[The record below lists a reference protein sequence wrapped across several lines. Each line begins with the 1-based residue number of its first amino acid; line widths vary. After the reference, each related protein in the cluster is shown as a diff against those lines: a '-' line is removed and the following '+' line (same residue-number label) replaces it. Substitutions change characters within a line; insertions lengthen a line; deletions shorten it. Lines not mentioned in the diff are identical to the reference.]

1 MALHGVS
8 LNATPGSVGRMATG
22 YGSCGGWLVSWDDGV
37 AVGRGWD
44 GDVVMGRG
52 WDGGVAMGRGESTG
66 LEWGTLDDERG
77 GGDDAASVCSSTN
90 CSRNSG
96 GNVKGVDRSSLWSIG
111 GGEMSS

>member
-44 GDVVMGRG
+44 G
-52 WDGGVAMGRGESTG
+52 GVAMGRGESTG
-66 LEWGTLDDERG
+66 LEWGTLGDERG
-77 GGDDAASVCSSTN
+77 GGDDATSVCSSTN